1 MKRNILIF
9 GLLAGLIVSTFM
21 AVSMIKCYQSKD
33 FEGNMVL
40 GFSAMIIAFST
51 IFIAIKNY
59 RDHYNNGLI
68 SFKKAFNIGILI
80 TLIASTLYVATW
92 LVVYYNFLP
101 NFMELM
107 TADSIA
113 KIQANKELS
122 AIEINEQIASLKQM
136 NKLYENPAIVVAF
149 TYIEIFPVGLIIT
162 LLSALILK
170 RKDNQLK
177 AG

>member
-1 MKRNILIF
+1 MKKNILIF
-9 GLLAGLIVSTFM
+9 GLLAGLVVSAFM
-21 AVSMIKCYQSKD
+21 SVSMIKCYQSKD
-33 FEGNMVL
+33 FEGSMVL
-40 GFSAMIIAFST
+40 GFSSMIIAFST

-68 SFKKAFNIGILI
+68 SFKTAFNIGILI
-80 TLIASTLYVATW
+80 TLIASTLYVVTW

-113 KIQANKELS
+113 KIEANKELS

-162 LLSALILK
+162 LFSALILK

>member
-1 MKRNILIF
+1 MKKNILIF
-9 GLLAGLIVSTFM
+9 GLLAGLLVSTFM

-59 RDHYNNGLI
+59 RDSYNGGLI
-68 SFKKAFNIGILI
+68 SFKKAFNIGLVI
-80 TLIASTLYVATW
+80 TLIASTLYVVTW

-113 KIQANKELS
+113 KIEANKDLS
-122 AIEINEQIASLKQM
+122 PTEVNEQIASLKQM

-170 RKDNQLK
+170 RRTNKV
-177 AG
+177 

>member
-1 MKRNILIF
+1 MKKNVLIF
-9 GLLAGLIVSTFM
+9 GLLAGFIVSTFM

-33 FEGNMVL
+33 FEGSMVL

-59 RDHYNNGLI
+59 RDNYNAGLI
-68 SFKKAFNIGILI
+68 SFKRAFYIGILI
-80 TLIASTLYVATW
+80 TLLASTLYVVTW

-113 KIQANKELS
+113 KIEANKALS
-122 AIEINEQIASLKQM
+122 SSEVNEQIASLKKM
-136 NKLYENPAIVVAF
+136 NELYENPAIVVAF

-162 LLSALILK
+162 LLSSLILK
-170 RKDNQLK
+170 RN
-177 AG
+177 AVIR

>member
-1 MKRNILIF
+1 MKKNVLIF
-9 GLLAGLIVSTFM
+9 GLLAGFIVSTFM
-21 AVSMIKCYQSKD
+21 VVSMIKCYQSKD
-33 FEGNMVL
+33 FEGSMVL

-59 RDHYNNGLI
+59 RDNYNGGLI
-68 SFKKAFNIGILI
+68 SFKRAFNMGILI
-80 TLIASTLYVATW
+80 TLLASTLYVVTW

-113 KIQANKELS
+113 KIEANKALS
-122 AIEINEQIASLKQM
+122 SSEVNEQIASLKKM
-136 NKLYENPAIVVAF
+136 NDLYENPAIVVAF

-162 LLSALILK
+162 LLSSLILK
-170 RKDNQLK
+170 SNSVKR
-177 AG
+177 

>member
-1 MKRNILIF
+1 MKKNILIF

-40 GFSAMIIAFST
+40 GFSSMIIAFST

-59 RDHYNNGLI
+59 RDHYNKGLI

-80 TLIASTLYVATW
+80 TLIASTLYVVTW

-122 AIEINEQIASLKQM
+122 AIEVNEQIASLKQM

-149 TYIEIFPVGLIIT
+149 TYVEIFPVGLIIT
-162 LLSALILK
+162 LLSAFILK
-170 RKDNQLK
+170 RKAHQL
-177 AG
+177 